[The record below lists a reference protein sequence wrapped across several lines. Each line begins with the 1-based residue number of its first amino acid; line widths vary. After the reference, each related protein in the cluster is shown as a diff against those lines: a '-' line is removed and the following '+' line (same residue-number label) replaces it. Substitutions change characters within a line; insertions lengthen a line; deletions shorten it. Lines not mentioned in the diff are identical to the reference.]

1 VNVLCKQF
9 IEIAQKVLE
18 TGELP
23 MSLEREMKRLLE
35 SNELSEAEM
44 AVIDQLIDGLC
55 KGTIRSVPDRKDTN
69 KQCD

>member
-1 VNVLCKQF
+1 
-9 IEIAQKVLE
+9 
-18 TGELP
+18 